1 MPVQFYLRADFK
13 DIHAKTNTVPPTL
26 EAVVGFSLNNSGSG
40 VPFVLPEGSGAVY
53 ITSAIPYLFWREA
66 GEGDSFARLIAIGSL
81 VPAASLSGLRAG
93 EGAFDC
99 NLLFPL
105 SSELVSK
112 LETLRNG
119 RKAKFRLSMRVTG
132 HYTRPLE
139 TFVPP
144 KTQVQAAV
152 NQSWLPQFV
161 RHEQVEM
168 PFNIDNLYVFT
179 GRGENNMDIEVDKSR
194 WAEEVLPILGYGVWK
209 TYEIPVS
216 DQAALGK
223 VDEYIEQAA
232 KQFSIG
238 EWKTSL
244 ARSRDAIQ
252 ALAPYLQK
260 YGNPVYTD
268 KKGPADQKFTEVA
281 DSFGKLSSSMYDFQ
295 SKVFS
300 LLSAGSHPEA
310 EGTAVERADAELG
323 LTLAMACRRYV
334 GSRMPS

>member
-1 MPVQFYLRADFK
+1 MPVVFYLRADFK
-13 DIHAKTNTVPPTL
+13 DIHAKPNTVPPTL

-40 VPFVLPEGSGAVY
+40 VPLTLPEGAGAVY
-53 ITSAIPYLFWREA
+53 ITSVIPFLSWREA
-66 GEGDSFARLIAIGSL
+66 GEGDWFARLIAIGSL
-81 VPAASLSGLRAG
+81 VPAASLSGLRPA

-119 RKAKFRLSMRVTG
+119 RKAKFRLSLRVTG

-144 KTQVQAAV
+144 KSQDVTALSQK
-152 NQSWLPQFV
+152 SLPDFI
-161 RHEQVEM
+161 RHEQVEV
-168 PFNIDNLYVFT
+168 PFNVDNLYVLT
-179 GRGENNMDIEVDKSR
+179 GRGENNMDIEVDKSG
-194 WAEEVLPILGYGVWK
+194 WAEDILPILGYGVWK
-209 TYEIPVS
+209 TYEIPFS
-216 DQAALGK
+216 DQATLGK

-244 ARSRDAIQ
+244 SRSRDAIQ
-252 ALAPYLQK
+252 ALVPYLQK

-268 KKGPADQKFTEVA
+268 KKGPADQKFTDVT

-310 EGTAVERADAELG
+310 EGTAVERPDAELG